1 MSGRDDQ
8 VPVIRNVERCDLDA
22 CFETESRC
30 FLPSE
35 AASRENI
42 ARRIELFPEGFLIAE
57 LDGRVV
63 GHVNSGS
70 TGKDD
75 ITDEAFKA
83 MVGHDSE
90 GANIVIFSLAVLPEF
105 QRRGIARRLMRAF
118 VEESKKLGKR
128 RVMLLCKT
136 GLIPFYRDLGF
147 VYAGE
152 SASTH
157 GGFTWHE
164 MVLPLT

>member
-1 MSGRDDQ
+1 MSGRDEQ
-8 VPVIRNVERCDLDA
+8 VLVIRNVEQRDLDA

-42 ARRIELFPEGFLIAE
+42 ARRIELFPEGFLVAE

-63 GHVNSGS
+63 AHVNSGS

-83 MVGHDSE
+83 MVGHDSG
-90 GANIVIFSLAVLPEF
+90 GANIVIFCLAVLPEF
-105 QRRGIARRLMRAF
+105 RRRGIARRLLLRF
-118 VEESKKLGKR
+118 FEESKELGKR
-128 RVMLLCKT
+128 RIMLLCKT
-136 GLIPFYRDLGF
+136 DLIPFYRNFGYA
-147 VYAGE
+147 YAGE

-164 MVLPLT
+164 MVLALA